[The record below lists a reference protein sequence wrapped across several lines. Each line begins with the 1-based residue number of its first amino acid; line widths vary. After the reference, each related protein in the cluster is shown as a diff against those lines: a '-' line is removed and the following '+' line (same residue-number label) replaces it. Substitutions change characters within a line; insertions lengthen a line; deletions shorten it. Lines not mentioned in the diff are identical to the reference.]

1 MTSMDESINL
11 RDLVT
16 EDEDGNQVLAGL
28 GDQFQVMMDEAVIKR
43 VDNRIDELCQAIDRY
58 FAEEVEPLIEGA
70 DQDELRNLM
79 AVAVEIV
86 GGKEARAAFYRKVAA
101 LARTGTLSAASAE
114 WAQGSPSASDGNRD
128 SIRGDGQSRPVNDEY
143 EVDLAKSVFD
153 EVSGDLDDVNYSRLI
168 EACAHLKF
176 DAKTMSPELLKEQVT
191 AIRRSV
197 IDGEDPQIARY
208 SQAISRNRSA
218 P

>member
-16 EDEDGNQVLAGL
+16 EDEDGNQVLTGL
-28 GDQFQVMMDEAVIKR
+28 GEQFQVMMDEAVIKR

-208 SQAISRNRSA
+208 SQAISRLNG
-218 P
+218 

>member
-16 EDEDGNQVLAGL
+16 EDEDGNQVLTGL
-28 GDQFQVMMDEAVIKR
+28 GEQFQVMMDEAVIKR
-43 VDNRIDELCQAIDRY
+43 VDDRIDELCQAIDRY

-208 SQAISRNRSA
+208 SQAISRLNG
-218 P
+218 

>member
-1 MTSMDESINL
+1 MSNMDESINL
-11 RDLVT
+11 QDLVT
-16 EDEDGNQVLAGL
+16 EDDDGTEVLTPL
-28 GDQFQVMMDEAVIKR
+28 GEQFQVMMDEAVIKR
-43 VDNRIDELCQAIDRY
+43 VDDRIGELVEAIDRY

-86 GGKEARAAFYRKVAA
+86 GGKEARAAFNRKVAA
-101 LARTGTLSAASAE
+101 LARAGTLSAASAE
-114 WAQGSPSASDGNRD
+114 WAQGSPEASDRNRG
-128 SIRGDGQSRPVNDEY
+128 SIGGGGQSRPVNDGY
-143 EVDLAKSVFD
+143 EVELAKSIFD
-153 EVSGDLDDVNYSRLI
+153 EVASDLNHVNYSRLV

-197 IDGEDPQIARY
+197 IDGEDPQIAR
-208 SQAISRNRSA
+208 
-218 P
+218 